1 MAVKKLKKLSEN
13 DLSVLVLPINQ
24 RTVSF
29 DFTSLLLRSILCTL
43 NALLFLGLTSY
54 NNCVIHASGNT
65 KMCGYINV

>member
-29 DFTSLLLRSILCTL
+29 DFTSLHLRSILYTL
-43 NALLFLGLTSY
+43 NALLFLGLTFY